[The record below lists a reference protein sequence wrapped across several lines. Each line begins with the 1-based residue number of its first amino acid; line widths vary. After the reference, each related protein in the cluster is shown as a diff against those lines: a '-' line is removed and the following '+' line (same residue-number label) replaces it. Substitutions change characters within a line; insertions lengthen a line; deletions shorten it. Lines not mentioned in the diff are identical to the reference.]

1 MSDNAFVDSNIWLY
15 AFFLRPG
22 EEALHERAKKLIEVP
37 ARYVI
42 SDQVIAEVSS
52 NLLRKAGMS
61 EDALVEIVSSFY
73 SRCRVVGPG
82 HETHRKASRLRTGVR
97 QLNLIFREF
106 LMDSPVFTR
115 VPAAVFE
122 NQCGGTSCK
131 KQAFIDANISAD
143 KVAACL

>member
-1 MSDNAFVDSNIWLY
+1 M
-15 AFFLRPG
+15 
-22 EEALHERAKKLIEVP
+22 
-37 ARYVI
+37 
-42 SDQVIAEVSS
+42 
-52 NLLRKAGMS
+52 NLLTLREHETFAIGDIFSADGRKSVTHAQA
-61 EDALVEIVSSFY
+61 DALD
-73 SRCRVVGPG
+73 
-82 HETHRKASRLRTGVR
+82 TGVR